1 MMISIR
7 DSVSAVTQLLG
18 LLIICYHLCQF
29 EFIANII
36 KGFNF
41 WVGRF
46 NKIAVEVTH
55 DNNW

>member
-7 DSVSAVTQLLG
+7 DSVSTVTQLLG
-18 LLIICYHLCQF
+18 LSIICNHLC

-36 KGFNF
+36 NGFSF

-55 DNNW
+55 DDNW